1 MGEQTKNMLVGFFIL
16 AACALTVSL
25 ILFLKPSVGDGKKTY
40 LVRFSNINKIGVG
53 TQVMFAGKPVGEVIA
68 VDPIFDPRKQPT
80 DGIGRV
86 YVYELVI
93 QVDSSVHIYNT
104 DEVML
109 QTSGLLGEK
118 SIAIIPKTPPKGVT
132 PKLITNQP
140 IYAQSIDPIENA
152 FTELSN
158 LADQMQDSF
167 KFLNEWLTKNSDNLS
182 DAVTSFK
189 NAMQEIS
196 TATAD
201 FNRLG
206 IVNDI
211 HQGLTSF
218 TAVTDKVH
226 GVILQLEQDNTFT
239 NLSETIK
246 NCKIASSNIDIITDD
261 IATGKGTIGKLIK
274 NDDMYLRMNALLSK
288 MDTLMNDV
296 NHYGVLFHLNK
307 SWQRERL
314 QRVTLMNSLDSPAS
328 FRTYFE
334 KEIDDVNMAMSRL
347 SMLIER
353 ASNSAQSQNI
363 LENPAFK
370 NDFAQLLK
378 DVDELANNL
387 KLYNQQLSLPKAQG
401 N

>member
-314 QRVTLMNSLDSPAS
+314 QRVTLM
-328 FRTYFE
+328 
-334 KEIDDVNMAMSRL
+334 
-347 SMLIER
+347 
-353 ASNSAQSQNI
+353 
-363 LENPAFK
+363 
-370 NDFAQLLK
+370 
-378 DVDELANNL
+378 
-387 KLYNQQLSLPKAQG
+387 
-401 N
+401 